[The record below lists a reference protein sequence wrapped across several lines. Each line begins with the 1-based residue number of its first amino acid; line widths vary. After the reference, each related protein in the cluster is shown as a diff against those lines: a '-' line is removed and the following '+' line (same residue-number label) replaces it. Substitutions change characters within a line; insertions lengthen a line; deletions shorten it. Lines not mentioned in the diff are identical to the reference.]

1 MSNLLND
8 PMPVLLTDRLSA
20 PAPDGVL
27 RAVGRGRD
35 DAPVAPSAAPAP
47 LTDRRLDSVF
57 GPLRLRPLAPG
68 DTPAHAAFLQALGER
83 GRRMRA
89 FSQPTTDGG
98 VQLRL
103 VLAQASAAG
112 GRDWLLG
119 ELCLSIDRGTV
130 AAEFALAV
138 RPALQGRGLGRLLLH
153 SVLDLCLQRR
163 VTLACGSVP
172 AGSPAMLALA
182 HRCGFQI
189 LRAADGS
196 AQLALMLRPRE
207 VR

>member
-8 PMPVLLTDRLSA
+8 PTPVLLTDRLSA
-20 PAPDGVL
+20 PAAAGVL
-27 RAVGRGRD
+27 RAVGKGRED
-35 DAPVAPSAAPAP
+35 PPMASSAAPAP

-57 GPLRLRPLAPG
+57 GLLRLRPLAPG

-83 GRRMRA
+83 GRRLRA
-89 FSQPTTDGG
+89 FSQPATDGG

-119 ELCLSIDRGTV
+119 ELCLSIDRGNV

-138 RPALQGRGLGRLLLH
+138 RPALQGRGLGRLMLRC
-153 SVLDLCLQRR
+153 VLDLCLQRR

-182 HRCGFQI
+182 QRCGFQI